1 MTVLDIGKGRIDAA
15 SIRWKGIDKVL
26 KGINKASEKVEIV
39 TLRGLLEAGLMVKG
53 EAQKITPVQTGNL
66 KASAYV
72 IWGGGSNVF
81 GNPNRNTSKIKYRS
95 NPTAKNKKV
104 KAGEENVVREHAA
117 VLNHRMKSSLEP
129 FTEVGYTANYAAKVH
144 ERTGVSHAKLDKK
157 RGRVQIGQAKF
168 LEQAF
173 QQNSRRIIAILKKH
187 AKLRGGKV

>member
-1 MTVLDIGKGRIDAA
+1 MTVLDIGKGRIDA

-72 IWGGGSNVF
+72 IWGGGSNAF

-144 ERTGVSHAKLDKK
+144 ERTGVSHAK
-157 RGRVQIGQAKF
+157 F

>member
-1 MTVLDIGKGRIDAA
+1 
-15 SIRWKGIDKVL
+15 
-26 KGINKASEKVEIV
+26 
-39 TLRGLLEAGLMVKG
+39 LRGLLEAGLMVKG

-72 IWGGGSNVF
+72 IWGGGSNAS
-81 GNPNRNTSKIKYRS
+81 SKIKYRS